1 MCNIAI
7 DRFITVVKQK
17 QINQTR
23 VVISITSII
32 LISIICAIPAPLF
45 NKTVNHI
52 NPITNESYSEMVE
65 TELGKSGFKI
75 YYQFFSGMMRTIV
88 PVTLLIYFNFRI
100 LGVVYKN
107 RMKSKSRNRQG
118 KSNSR
123 ITLMLLT
130 ILGTFIIC
138 VFPDSCMTMMHMG
151 YANEGTFISFTLHS
165 IALNHLFK

>member
-45 NKTVNHI
+45 SKAVNRI
-52 NPITNESYSEMVE
+52 NPVTNETYSEMVE
-65 TELGKSGFKI
+65 TDLGKSGFKI
-75 YYQFFSGMMRTIV
+75 FYQFFSGMMRTIV
-88 PVTLLIYFNFRI
+88 PVTLLIYFNMRI
-100 LGVVYKN
+100 LKVVYAN

-130 ILGTFIIC
+130 ILGSFILC

-151 YANEGTFISFTLHS
+151 YANEGNYFPYIFIS
-165 IALNHLFK
+165 